1 MICSMR
7 TEIVIHEVLKATAA
21 HVKLVKRWLFVGLW
35 DRPCQCILESRI
47 RLWGHREAL
56 SHAQIMVLP
65 TMSTECGLVHMLLG
79 KQDSPVSIRGV
90 CLEVHSESRLHQAI
104 EYQLNAT
111 HGI

>member
-1 MICSMR
+1 MR
-7 TEIVIHEVLKATAA
+7 TENIIHEVLEATAA
-21 HVKLVKRWLFVGLW
+21 HVELVKRWFFVGLW

-47 RLWGHREAL
+47 RLWGPRESL

-65 TMSTECGLVHMLLG
+65 AMSTERGLVRMLLS
-79 KQDSPVSIRGV
+79 KRDSPVSIRGV

-104 EYQLNAT
+104 EYQLNAA